1 MKGVPEGFHTV
12 TPYLVV
18 RDAARAIEF
27 YQQAFGAKL
36 LFRAIHPDG
45 GIMHAEIMI
54 GNSPV
59 MLTDESPKFPEMR
72 SPQSLGGSPIS
83 LFVYVEDV
91 DALAQQAVAAGAKM
105 TWPMENADDGDR
117 RCGVEDPFGVTWW
130 LASQVKNISR
140 QELQK
145 QYDEQMKQRDARS

>member
-12 TPYLVV
+12 TPYLVL
-18 RDAARAIEF
+18 RDADRAIEF
-27 YQQAFGAKL
+27 YQRAFGATL

-45 GIMHAEIMI
+45 GIMHAEIVI
-54 GNSPV
+54 GDSPM
-59 MLTDESPKFPEMR
+59 MLADESPKFPQMR

-83 LFVYVEDV
+83 IFLYVEDA
-91 DALAQQAVAAGAKM
+91 DAVAAQAVEAGAKM
-105 TWPMENADDGDR
+105 TWPMEDAHDGDR

-130 LASQVKNISR
+130 IASQIKNISR

-145 QYDEQMKQRDARS
+145 QYDVQSKNREAQ

>member
-1 MKGVPEGFHTV
+1 
-12 TPYLVV
+12 
-18 RDAARAIEF
+18 
-27 YQQAFGAKL
+27 L

-91 DALAQQAVAAGAKM
+91 DAL
-105 TWPMENADDGDR
+105 ENADDGDR